1 MVERAV
7 DHLEEEAR
15 VQIDREVGF
24 GLGRVLEEEGV
35 HTGLVWVVFETVDRG
50 PVEET

>member
-7 DHLEEEAR
+7 DHLEEAR
-15 VQIDREVGF
+15 GRIGREVGF

-35 HTGLVWVVFETVDRG
+35 HTGLEWVVFGTVDHG